1 VVEFPKEMPQVRIKF
16 MRVKERKM
24 ICIEFSRISGDYLF
38 FLNWY
43 KDLAKCI
50 DKEVD
55 AHPEDSDSE

>member
-1 VVEFPKEMPQVRIKF
+1 MPQVRIKF